1 MALSPQNLGRLA
13 AATTVLLWASFIVV
27 ARASATHVLLPLD
40 IAFLRIVGASLVL
53 LPWAWWLM
61 REQRQKGASVGSLWG
76 LSPLP
81 LRVTVQAGF
90 FGGLMFALLV
100 YIGFFFAPA
109 AHASVLLPGSLP
121 LWTTLLMWLFLS
133 EHIGLHR
140 ALGLGLIL
148 VGDILVGGLSLLK
161 AFDGGEVWR
170 GDVLFMS
177 ASICWAAYSVTV
189 RQFGLDAVRAT
200 MAIIAFAFVSFL
212 PAYVLLVGL
221 GLLPS
226 HFAQASWTEILLQA
240 SFQGL
245 GSVVISGISFT
256 QMIRSFGPVKS
267 TMITALVPGL
277 SAFGAVVVLEEPL
290 SWNLAAGLALVTCGI
305 LLGVR
310 QVAAKTAT

>member
-40 IAFLRIVGASLVL
+40 IAF
-53 LPWAWWLM
+53 
-61 REQRQKGASVGSLWG
+61 
-76 LSPLP
+76 
-81 LRVTVQAGF
+81 
-90 FGGLMFALLV
+90 
-100 YIGFFFAPA
+100 
-109 AHASVLLPGSLP
+109 
-121 LWTTLLMWLFLS
+121 
-133 EHIGLHR
+133 
-140 ALGLGLIL
+140 
-148 VGDILVGGLSLLK
+148 
-161 AFDGGEVWR
+161 
-170 GDVLFMS
+170 
-177 ASICWAAYSVTV
+177 
-189 RQFGLDAVRAT
+189 
-200 MAIIAFAFVSFL
+200 AFVSFL

-221 GLLPS
+221 GWLPT

-277 SAFGAVVVLEEPL
+277 SAFGAVVLLGEPL

-310 QVAAKTAT
+310 QVAAKAAT

>member
-1 MALSPQNLGRLA
+1 MHLTPQTIGRLA
-13 AATTVLLWASFIVV
+13 ALTTVLLWASFIVV
-27 ARASATHVLLPLD
+27 ARASASHVLLPLD

-53 LPWAWWLM
+53 LPWAWLLM
-61 REQRQKGASVGSLWG
+61 RVPRQQGQAVGSLGG

-100 YIGFFFAPA
+100 YMGFFFAPA

-121 LWTTLLMWLFLS
+121 LWTTLLMWVFLG

-148 VGDILVGGLSLLK
+148 LGDMLVGGLSLLK
-161 AFDGGEVWR
+161 AFEGGEVWR

-189 RQFGLDAVRAT
+189 RKFGLDAVLAT
-200 MAIIAFAFVSFL
+200 MAIIAFAFVSFVPL
-212 PAYVLLVGL
+212 FVLMVSL
-221 GLLPS
+221 GVLSS
-226 HFAQASWTEILLQA
+226 HLTEASWTEILLQA
-240 SFQGL
+240 SFQGV

-277 SAFGAVVVLEEPL
+277 SAFGAVVVLGEPL
-290 SWNLAAGLALVTCGI
+290 SWNLAAGLVLVTCGI

-310 QVAAKTAT
+310 QAAVKA